1 MKVVKFGG
9 TSVSS
14 AEQIKKV
21 FQIVTADP
29 ERKIVVVSAPGK
41 RKKDDIKVTD
51 LLIKCGE
58 EYCKTGNGKEAFW
71 QLLIVMQKLLTN
83 WGYPS
88 ILLIGSPLIYKKFYM
103 GIDQMLLGLWM
114 Q

>member
-21 FQIVTADP
+21 FQIVTADR

-41 RKKDDIKVTD
+41 RKK
-51 LLIKCGE
+51 G
-58 EYCKTGNGKEAFW
+58 
-71 QLLIVMQKLLTN
+71 
-83 WGYPS
+83 
-88 ILLIGSPLIYKKFYM
+88 
-103 GIDQMLLGLWM
+103 
-114 Q
+114 